1 MIKGGNITIFV
12 SDVPKAVHFYVSL
25 IGLKLI
31 KRHSKHW
38 ATVSA
43 GGGLTIGLHEQSPNH
58 PAPGTNGA
66 VLFGLHV
73 PGSLAAEVQ
82 RLTEH
87 GVNVERTGVDDV
99 GKFAYLHDAD
109 GNAFYLWSTQR

>member
-1 MIKGGNITIFV
+1 MIKGGVVTIFV
-12 SDVPKAVHFYVSL
+12 SDVPKSLHFYVRL
-25 IGLKLI
+25 LGLRLV

-43 GGGLTIGLHEQSPNH
+43 GGGLIIGLHEKSPNH

-66 VLFGLHV
+66 ITFGLRV
-73 PGSLAAEVQ
+73 PGSLGMEVQ
-82 RLTEH
+82 RLREE
-87 GVNVERTGVDDV
+87 GVHIERTGIDDV
-99 GKFAYLHDAD
+99 GKFAYLHDPD